1 MNLKHYWS
9 WMQIVTNIRNSNK
22 NNYYYLIT
30 TFTNFLID
38 LRLLS
43 SLGSLMKKL
52 SIKKSITAFI
62 EGWVEELA
70 DPFTSWLYQSVL
82 HWNVIMLIADG
93 TFNDYDISFEDICL
107 KINPRVGS
115 RTSIQNIIKV
125 GIEKNYFIKN
135 PSLSDNRKKVLLLS
149 DLGKKCFEEFIEK
162 DASVYI
168 YE

>member
-1 MNLKHYWS
+1 
-9 WMQIVTNIRNSNK
+9 
-22 NNYYYLIT
+22 
-30 TFTNFLID
+30 
-38 LRLLS
+38 
-43 SLGSLMKKL
+43 MKKL

-107 KINPRVGS
+107 RINTRVGS

-125 GIEKNYFIKN
+125 GIEKNYFNKT

>member
-1 MNLKHYWS
+1 
-9 WMQIVTNIRNSNK
+9 MQIITNLRNSNK

-43 SLGSLMKKL
+43 LLGSLMKKL
-52 SIKKSITAFI
+52 SIKKSIKAFI
-62 EGWVEELA
+62 EGWVEVLA

-93 TFNDYDISFEDICL
+93 TFNEYDISFEDICL

-149 DLGKKCFEEFIEK
+149 DLGKKCFEDFIEK

>member
-1 MNLKHYWS
+1 
-9 WMQIVTNIRNSNK
+9 
-22 NNYYYLIT
+22 
-30 TFTNFLID
+30 
-38 LRLLS
+38 
-43 SLGSLMKKL
+43 MKKL

-62 EGWVEELA
+62 EGWIEELA

-149 DLGKKCFEEFIEK
+149 DLGKKCFEDFIEK

>member
-1 MNLKHYWS
+1 
-9 WMQIVTNIRNSNK
+9 
-22 NNYYYLIT
+22 
-30 TFTNFLID
+30 
-38 LRLLS
+38 
-43 SLGSLMKKL
+43 MKKL
-52 SIKKSITAFI
+52 SIKKSIAAFI

-93 TFNDYDISFEDICL
+93 TFNEYDISFEDICL

-125 GIEKNYFIKN
+125 GIEKNYVIKN
-135 PSLSDNRKKVLLLS
+135 PSLKDNRKKVLLLS

>member
-1 MNLKHYWS
+1 
-9 WMQIVTNIRNSNK
+9 
-22 NNYYYLIT
+22 
-30 TFTNFLID
+30 
-38 LRLLS
+38 
-43 SLGSLMKKL
+43 MKKL
-52 SIKKSITAFI
+52 SISKSVSAFI
-62 EGWVEELA
+62 ESWVEELA

-93 TFNDYDISFEDICL
+93 TFNNYEISFEDICY

-125 GIEKNYFIKN
+125 GIDKNYFTKS
-135 PSLSDNRKKVLLLS
+135 PSRSDNRKKILFLS
-149 DLGKKCFEEFIEK
+149 GPGKKAFEDFIKK

>member
-1 MNLKHYWS
+1 
-9 WMQIVTNIRNSNK
+9 MQIITIIRNSNK

-30 TFTNFLID
+30 TFKNFLLD

-43 SLGSLMKKL
+43 LLGSYMKKL
-52 SIKKSITAFI
+52 SIKKSIKAFI
-62 EGWVEELA
+62 EGWVKELA

-93 TFNDYDISFEDICL
+93 TFNEYDISFEDICL

>member
-1 MNLKHYWS
+1 
-9 WMQIVTNIRNSNK
+9 MQIITNLRNSNK

-93 TFNDYDISFEDICL
+93 TFNEYDISFEDICL